1 MAKTVLNA
9 KKMVALS
16 VHLPEAYVDAIDV
29 LVAEGFYMNR
39 SEVIRSA
46 VRDLIMREMKHVS
59 ARKESAAAE

>member
-46 VRDLIMREMKHVS
+46 VRDLIMREMKHVF
-59 ARKESAAAE
+59 ARKESADAE

>member
-1 MAKTVLNA
+1 ML
-9 KKMVALS
+9 ALS

-29 LVAEGFYMNR
+29 LVAKGFYMNR

-46 VRDLIMREMKHVS
+46 VRDLIMREMKNVF